1 MPNPENE
8 GYQRLG
14 EGLYHLRAAA
24 GGGGELFWGLDP
36 RNPRKRPKFWADVT
50 SISPNMAIFE
60 SPKIDGLGIGPL
72 QALSG
77 VLACRGRRRTW
88 TCSNSRPYRHK
99 NPRRRGEQSGS
110 LNCSDYLALFGSVAR
125 LGRCPRKHEGLLL
138 VLSIQTL
145 YALADSLVGKYIVWQ
160 DVLHK
165 R

>member
-72 QALSG
+72 LRLVPSRSG
-77 VLACRGRRRTW
+77 FLTF
-88 TCSNSRPYRHK
+88 P
-99 NPRRRGEQSGS
+99 E
-110 LNCSDYLALFGSVAR
+110 R
-125 LGRCPRKHEGLLL
+125 LG
-138 VLSIQTL
+138 
-145 YALADSLVGKYIVWQ
+145 
-160 DVLHK
+160 
-165 R
+165 

>member
-77 VLACRGRRRTW
+77 VLPSQACRYCG
-88 TCSNSRPYRHK
+88 Y
-99 NPRRRGEQSGS
+99 E
-110 LNCSDYLALFGSVAR
+110 
-125 LGRCPRKHEGLLL
+125 LL
-138 VLSIQTL
+138 VSGGCID
-145 YALADSLVGKYIVWQ
+145 ADCTFSEIN
-160 DVLHK
+160 
-165 R
+165 

>member
-77 VLACRGRRRTW
+77 VLFRGA
-88 TCSNSRPYRHK
+88 
-99 NPRRRGEQSGS
+99 GS
-110 LNCSDYLALFGSVAR
+110 LSSNLRPSSAKNIARSLNQRVFYTGLAGLRNLSHRDTAR
-125 LGRCPRKHEGLLL
+125 RKQHSLLRFRY
-138 VLSIQTL
+138 VS
-145 YALADSLVGKYIVWQ
+145 
-160 DVLHK
+160 
-165 R
+165 

>member
-1 MPNPENE
+1 MLEE
-8 GYQRLG
+8 FEEFSL
-14 EGLYHLRAAA
+14 AFVD
-24 GGGGELFWGLDP
+24 GG
-36 RNPRKRPKFWADVT
+36 AD
-50 SISPNMAIFE
+50 
-60 SPKIDGLGIGPL
+60 
-72 QALSG
+72 
-77 VLACRGRRRTW
+77 
-88 TCSNSRPYRHK
+88 
-99 NPRRRGEQSGS
+99 PRRRRDNGSHISVMQSGALISSPNHGFDWGS